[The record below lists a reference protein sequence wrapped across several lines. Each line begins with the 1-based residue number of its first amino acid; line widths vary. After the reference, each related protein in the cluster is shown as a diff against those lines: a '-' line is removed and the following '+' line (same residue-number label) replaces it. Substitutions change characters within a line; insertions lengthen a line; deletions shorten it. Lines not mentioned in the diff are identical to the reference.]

1 MGINTASCSDV
12 NGSQE
17 FKCQCEDG
25 FDGQRCEVAVCS
37 SNYCYNNGLCSI
49 EDDNGIK
56 SLQCECFDGFEGQ
69 RCDINLCDSVI
80 CENGSCDAGNCIC
93 DDGFVDIQNNCKQT
107 CNLNPCEVL
116 FFTESIK
123 TKNII
128 LIKTSMVFPSKTNIS
143 QIMKY
148 ILRSSLRTLVLI
160 LTTVLT

>member
-56 SLQCECFDGFEGQ
+56 RLQCECFDGFEGQ

-93 DDGFVDIQNNCKQT
+93 DDGYVDIENICKQT
-107 CNLNPCEVL
+107 CNLNPCEVF
-116 FFTESIK
+116 FFTSVNSVNN
-123 TKNII
+123 NIVWN
-128 LIKTSMVFPSKTNIS
+128 KK
-143 QIMKY
+143 
-148 ILRSSLRTLVLI
+148 
-160 LTTVLT
+160 